1 MCRNQNKESRTMKKQ
16 RHMFTKK
23 SIEMHKEFQQ
33 RYKKCKIVTKRNH
46 RDQQYNKCTEKF
58 IEEVQQQTRLRGRKD
73 Q

>member
-1 MCRNQNKESRTMKKQ
+1 
-16 RHMFTKK
+16 
-23 SIEMHKEFQQ
+23 MHKEFQQ